1 MGLRNR
7 QRKRLNWNSPPV
19 AEPVGTIGLMDRQ
32 IRTSQLGDTG
42 IILVGPKFP
51 ENIGASA
58 RIASNFG
65 IAQLVVVTELVFD
78 QERMLKMATH
88 KAAHL
93 IETMRICRTTAEAAE
108 PFHFIVGTTARQ
120 GRHRPK
126 DQTPRDV
133 MAEIVPIFTGNR
145 IGLMFGPEDSGLSN
159 EDLDFCQFA
168 STIPTAGFS
177 SLNLAQA
184 VAIHCYELYTAIN
197 SRPFA
202 KIPKSDFAN
211 SFDLEGM
218 YAHLEEALVEVTFI
232 RDTNRIYWMR
242 NIRQF
247 LGRMQLKKKEA
258 SMIRGI
264 CRKLLWHT
272 RQEPGMAQS
281 KEYPLKEPLL

>member
-1 MGLRNR
+1 MDRRNPR
-7 QRKRLNWNSPPV
+7 RRRLNWNSPPAV
-19 AEPVGTIGLMDRQ
+19 ESIYTIGMMDRQ
-32 IRTSQLGDTG
+32 TRTSQLGDTG

-65 IAQLVVVTELVFD
+65 ISQLIVVTEEVFD

-93 IETMRICRTTAEAAE
+93 IETMQVCRTTAEAAE

-120 GRHRPK
+120 GRHRPQ
-126 DQTPRDV
+126 DQTPREV
-133 MAEIVPIFTGNR
+133 MAEIVPIFAGNR

-159 EDLDFCQFA
+159 EDLDLCQFA

-218 YAHLEEALVEVTFI
+218 YEHLEEALAEITFI

-247 LGRMQLKKKEA
+247 LGRLQLKKKEA

-272 RQEPGMAQS
+272 RQEPGMVQS
-281 KEYPLKEPLL
+281 KEYPLKETLL

>member
-1 MGLRNR
+1 MRER
-7 QRKRLNWNSPPV
+7 QGAAGRLG
-19 AEPVGTIGLMDRQ
+19 E
-32 IRTSQLGDTG
+32 TG
-42 IILVGPKFP
+42 IILVGPKYP

-65 IAQLVVVTELVFD
+65 IAQLIVVTDETFE

-93 IETMRICRTTAEAAE
+93 VREMRICRTTAEAAA

-120 GRHRPK
+120 GRHRPQ
-126 DQTPRDV
+126 DQTPREV
-133 MAEIVPIFTGNR
+133 MANLAPLLAGNR
-145 IGLMFGPEDSGLSN
+145 VGLMFGPESTGLSN
-159 EDLDFCQFA
+159 EDLDFCHFA

-184 VAIHCYELYTAIN
+184 VAIHCYELYTAVHTN
-197 SRPFA
+197 PFA
-202 KIPKSDFAN
+202 GIPKSEFAN

-218 YAHLEEALVEVTFI
+218 YEHIEESLNTITFLH
-232 RDTNRIYWMR
+232 DTNRIYWMR

-247 LGRMQLKKKEA
+247 LGRVRLKKKEA

-264 CRKLLWHT
+264 CRKLLWHN
-272 RQEPGMAQS
+272 RQEVAT
-281 KEYPLKEPLL
+281 EEACPLNESTQ

>member
-1 MGLRNR
+1 VNR
-7 QRKRLNWNSPPV
+7 QTPSD
-19 AEPVGTIGLMDRQ
+19 GLGR
-32 IRTSQLGDTG
+32 TG
-42 IILVGPKFP
+42 IILVGPKYP

-65 IAQLVVVTELVFD
+65 ISELIVVSEEEFD

-93 IETMRICRTTAEAAE
+93 IQEMRICRTTAEAAA

-120 GRHRPK
+120 GRHRPQ
-126 DQTPRDV
+126 DQAPREV
-133 MAEIVPIFTGNR
+133 MAEIVPLLADNR
-145 IGLMFGPEDSGLSN
+145 IGLMFGPESTGLSN

-177 SLNLAQA
+177 SINLAQA
-184 VAIHCYELYTAIN
+184 VAIHCYELYTAAHTQ
-197 SRPFA
+197 PFA
-202 KIPKSDFAN
+202 AIPKSEFAN

-218 YAHLEEALVEVTFI
+218 YEHIEETLNEATFLH
-232 RDTNRIYWMR
+232 DTNRVYWMR

-247 LGRMQLKKKEA
+247 LGRMRLKKKEA

-264 CRKLLWHT
+264 CRKLLWHN
-272 RQEPGMAQS
+272 RQSLGLASEPDRPHEESTQ
-281 KEYPLKEPLL
+281 